1 MTMMDDARKPK
12 GQQTEL
18 THEEIAKVMGVS
30 RAYVSLLERPPW
42 TRLDGLWEIA
52 MMSIPQ
58 MIFYDHLPQ

>member
-30 RAYVSLLERPPW
+30 RAYVSYLEKSALDKIRKVLEGRHNVRSSDDLL
-42 TRLDGLWEIA
+42 
-52 MMSIPQ
+52 
-58 MIFYDHLPQ
+58 

>member
-30 RAYVSLLERPPW
+30 RAYVSYLEKSALDKIRKVLEDRHNVRSSDDLL
-42 TRLDGLWEIA
+42 
-52 MMSIPQ
+52 
-58 MIFYDHLPQ
+58 

>member
-30 RAYVSLLERPPW
+30 RAYVSYLEKSALDKIRKVLEYRHNVRSSDDLL
-42 TRLDGLWEIA
+42 
-52 MMSIPQ
+52 
-58 MIFYDHLPQ
+58 

>member
-30 RAYVSLLERPPW
+30 RAYVSYLEKSALNKIRKVLEDRHNVRSSDDLL
-42 TRLDGLWEIA
+42 
-52 MMSIPQ
+52 
-58 MIFYDHLPQ
+58 

>member
-30 RAYVSLLERPPW
+30 RAYVSYLEKSALDKIRKALEDRHNVRSSDDLL
-42 TRLDGLWEIA
+42 
-52 MMSIPQ
+52 
-58 MIFYDHLPQ
+58 